1 MLDREVEGLKV
12 EVRYLKEGQDKLAE
26 EIHALRM
33 DMKNVNEF
41 ITEAR
46 YGKTFLFGLLTAA
59 ATLGAVIDYLCRLIK
74 LY

>member
-26 EIHALRM
+26 EIQALRQ
-33 DMKNVNEF
+33 DMKIVNKF

-46 YGKTFLFGLLTAA
+46 YGRSYLFGMLTAA
-59 ATLGAVIDYLCRLIK
+59 ATLGAVIDYLCRLVK